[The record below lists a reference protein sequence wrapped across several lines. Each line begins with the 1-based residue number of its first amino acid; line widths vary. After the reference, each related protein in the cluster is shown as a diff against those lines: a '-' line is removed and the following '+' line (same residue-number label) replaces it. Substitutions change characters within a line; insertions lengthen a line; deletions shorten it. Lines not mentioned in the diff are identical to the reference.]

1 MKSLNRK
8 VFVTIFVILCVCS
21 FLNIVIF
28 GVQFY
33 SRERSSVLHS
43 LEMARDNGKN
53 RGPNDD
59 RDFDNGVPAGAKF
72 LDGTVYTVLLDSSND
87 IRGIINHTN
96 NSVSDKDIENIAKD
110 ILSSNPRETSINLFS
125 NYSYL
130 YSLGDELIIYDNAK
144 VRDDVFGYFGLS
156 FLLLIFLLIVIYFVA
171 LVITR
176 YITKPAN
183 DSFIS
188 QKRFI
193 ADASHELKTPLSV
206 IISSNESLIREM
218 GENKW
223 SNYIKVEAER
233 MSNLVSDLL
242 NLSSLEEGRN
252 DNRKLDDLSK
262 CVLLSS
268 LALEGKFFENG
279 NRLITDI
286 EESIKFLMDSD
297 SIRNLVEILLDNA
310 LKHSDKNSD
319 IMVSLKKS
327 GNCIIL
333 SVKNFGEGIPRGDE
347 ERIFER
353 FYRVSKA
360 RERKDNRYG
369 LGLAIAKSIVINH
382 NGVISASSNNGET
395 IFRVLFKN

>member
-1 MKSLNRK
+1 M
-8 VFVTIFVILCVCS
+8 CS

-33 SRERSSVLHS
+33 TGESSSVLHS
-43 LEMARDNGKN
+43 LDMARDNGKN
-53 RGPNDD
+53 RGPDD
-59 RDFDNGVPAGAKF
+59 NRNFDSNIPEGAKF
-72 LDGTVYTVLLDSSND
+72 LDGTVYTVLLDNNDD

-96 NSVSDKDIENIAKD
+96 NSVSYGDIGNIAKG
-110 ILSSNPRETSINLFS
+110 ILSKSPKEKCINLF
-125 NYSYL
+125 NDYSYL
-130 YSLGDELIIYDNAK
+130 YSMGDELIIYDNAK
-144 VRDDVFGYFGLS
+144 VRDDLFGYFGLS

-171 LVITR
+171 LAITK

-183 DSFIS
+183 ESFIN

-206 IISSNESLIREM
+206 IISSNESLIREK

-223 SNYIKVEAER
+223 SNYIRIEAER

-242 NLSSLEEGRN
+242 NLSSLEESGN
-252 DNRKLDDLSK
+252 DNRKMDDLSK

-286 EESIKFLMDSD
+286 EEGIVFFMNRDD
-297 SIRNLVEILLDNA
+297 IRNLVEILLDNA

-319 IMVSLKKS
+319 IMVSLKRN
-327 GNCIIL
+327 GNSIML
-333 SVKNFGEGIPRGDE
+333 SVKNFGEAIPKGDE

-369 LGLAIAKSIVINH
+369 LGLAIAKSIVVKH